1 MQNFSV
7 SRMLRAKKTGII
19 SSWSWQKMDEWA
31 HETRKQIVLDLLR
44 EDKKLERWLKA
55 FLKIYP

>member
-1 MQNFSV
+1 
-7 SRMLRAKKTGII
+7 
-19 SSWSWQKMDEWA
+19 MDEWA